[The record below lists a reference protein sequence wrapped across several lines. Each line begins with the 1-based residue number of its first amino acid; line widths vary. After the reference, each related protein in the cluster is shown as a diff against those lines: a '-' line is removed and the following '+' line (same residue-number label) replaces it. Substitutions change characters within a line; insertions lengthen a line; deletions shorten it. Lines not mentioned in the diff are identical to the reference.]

1 MAFKSGGFILL
12 PRCPNLLY
20 VVAASPNRDVALL
33 NADEAERDED
43 EAVDD
48 EVGRG
53 STESSFKVCAS
64 SAIGTRDAPMTMA
77 GALSY

>member
-1 MAFKSGGFILL
+1 ML

-33 NADEAERDED
+33 NAAEKDED
-43 EAVDD
+43 EVVVDD

-64 SAIGTRDAPMTMA
+64 SAIGTRDATR
-77 GALSY
+77 LLLWREL